1 MSIKKSLCLLCV
13 FLLCSAVVC
22 AVDAESGVPPGISPA
37 EYAAYPVGELHIT
50 GLKRTRRSVID
61 AIWRRQSVERLS
73 EFDEEEFTQSL
84 YKTGIFDSPEYV
96 YILNGERVDVYLT
109 VKEKWSLIP
118 APRLNITSEDQ
129 TYGALLMESNFLGL
143 NKFLII
149 TGAYS
154 TKNGVDAF
162 VEYGEPD
169 LIPGKLGF
177 TLGGGFGSLK
187 DADWLDFD
195 GEAQGQY
202 SDLSFIGYGGLFYNL
217 SSDFKVGV
225 MGSFEHHGIT
235 NADYATGLEGAH
247 QFLTGRLLLDYDRQQ
262 YTGTISTGF
271 LARSILTL
279 GRDFNTSSVFTG
291 VDLAVT
297 CTRQL
302 AKNLYGRI
310 GGDVSVLDKPYLQ
323 EMVWGATDHSRT
335 LAPLNHDQHLAGSI
349 EAEWAFLNLSWS
361 SFSIK
366 ALYEAGL
373 YQRDEWAWRSY
384 HGPAVGT
391 RMYLRGIAVPAMG
404 IDFGYNVKDNYF
416 NFSATIAF

>member
-1 MSIKKSLCLLCV
+1 MSIPKNLCFVCV
-13 FLLCSAVVC
+13 FILCAAIVC
-22 AVDAESGVPPGISPA
+22 PAEAESGLPPAISPA
-37 EYAAYPVGELHIT
+37 EYAAWPVGELHIT

-73 EFDEEEFTQSL
+73 DFDEYEFTQAL

-96 YILNGERVDVYLT
+96 YILDGEQIDIYLS

-118 APRLNITSEDQ
+118 APRLNITSDDQ

-154 TKNGVDAF
+154 TKNGVDGF
-162 VEYGEPD
+162 IEYGEPD

-195 GEAQGQY
+195 GKVKGQY

-217 SSDFKVGV
+217 KPEFKAGV
-225 MGSFEHHGIT
+225 LGSFEHHGIT
-235 NADYATGLEGAH
+235 RADDATGLDGTRR
-247 QFLTGRLLLDYDRQQ
+247 FLIGRLWLEYDRQQ

-271 LARSILTL
+271 LARSIVTL
-279 GRDFNTSSVFTG
+279 GRDFYDSSVFTG
-291 VDLAVT
+291 VDLTAT
-297 CTRQL
+297 YTRQL
-302 AKNLYGRI
+302 AHNVYGRI
-310 GGDVSVLDKPYLQ
+310 GGDVSLLDKPFLQ
-323 EMVWGATDHSRT
+323 ETVWGAADHSRT

-349 EAEWAFLNLSWS
+349 EAEWALLNLSWS

-366 ALYEAGL
+366 TVYEAGL

-404 IDFGYNVKDNYF
+404 IDFGYNVRDNYF